1 MKELNNNIN
10 SKQYIEELVQDK
22 NLKDK
27 VLVQKEKLITS
38 IKIGF
43 KTFFYSKKWLIYI
56 ALAFL
61 MLPVTILTQT
71 ISEGES
77 LKFENPDEAFINTI
91 FGMQLLYPVIFIFG
105 CILLILPLSADEI
118 SEHSTELYLV
128 RPIKRETY
136 WLSRWIIANVIVYFV
151 NIVIYFIYFL
161 FIHAFAAEGVFAGLG
176 ENLDIFTGIAIFLL
190 LATLIYSGIF
200 LAVGMIGNRGMLL
213 MFTVAIFE
221 LFIISIIFLSDSP
234 FIPQNNLYKI
244 ANDLLPDHLD
254 LIVPEDLELNFAR
267 IYVTILPIAI
277 FFIGAFY
284 LRMRQFK

>member
-10 SKQYIEELVQDK
+10 SKQYIEELEQDK

-151 NIVIYFIYFL
+151 NIEFL
-161 FIHAFAAEGVFAGLG
+161 NLLCVF
-176 ENLDIFTGIAIFLL
+176 
-190 LATLIYSGIF
+190 
-200 LAVGMIGNRGMLL
+200 
-213 MFTVAIFE
+213 
-221 LFIISIIFLSDSP
+221 
-234 FIPQNNLYKI
+234 LYKLFNI
-244 ANDLLPDHLD
+244 FDM
-254 LIVPEDLELNFAR
+254 LNN
-267 IYVTILPIAI
+267 
-277 FFIGAFY
+277 
-284 LRMRQFK
+284 